1 MKPVVIAAALALV
14 LPGLVS
20 AQNYPSKP
28 VRILIGTP
36 AGGPGDV
43 AARGA
48 AQFDGDRVVAHAAL
62 PCEFARRRAVM
73 GDKLYVFYDPPLHIV
88 KGEGVWL
95 TASDGR
101 RYLDCYNNVPHVGH
115 CHPYVTEA
123 IARQARTL
131 NTNTRYITDQSI
143 AYAERT

>member
-1 MKPVVIAAALALV
+1 
-14 LPGLVS
+14 
-20 AQNYPSKP
+20 
-28 VRILIGTP
+28 
-36 AGGPGDV
+36 
-43 AARGA
+43 
-48 AQFDGDRVVAHAAL
+48 
-62 PCEFARRRAVM
+62 M
-73 GDKLYVFYDPPLHIV
+73 GEKLYVFYDPPLHIV

-115 CHPYVTEA
+115 CHPYVAEA

-143 AYAERT
+143 EYAERLAELVVRGAHLGCLRQLRQRGERPRLAHGEGLHRPYRRTCDGIRLSRRERGD